1 MAREFAKVKSAIWQD
16 DDFRSLP
23 PLAQH
28 LYFVILTDPE
38 LSYCG
43 VADWRPR
50 RMAPKSSGWT
60 TDEIQNAGSI
70 LTEHKLLIV
79 DEETEE
85 VLVRSFLRH
94 DGVMQHN
101 KLCVSAATA
110 FSAVAS
116 NTLRGV
122 IVHELQRLQN
132 EFPEWPSWER
142 QQVQE
147 VLKRNAV
154 DPATATPLAN
164 PLAPGL
170 APNLA
175 PELAA
180 TPGAGLASALQQQQ
194 QQQLT
199 TATSSN
205 EDGAA
210 SDKSNARRGTRIP
223 DNFTVTDR
231 MQTWARENVP
241 EVDIRFETQKFINHW
256 TAATGSNAV
265 KRDWVATWRNWMLN
279 EKKFA
284 AERAR
289 PSRPAPKRD
298 GRGNQQWM
306 YS

>member
-1 MAREFAKVKSAIWQD
+1 MAREYAKVKSAIWQD

-28 LYFVILTDPE
+28 LYFVILTDPD

-50 RMAPKSSGWT
+50 RMAPKSATWS
-60 TDEIQNAGSI
+60 TDEIRQAGSV

-110 FSAVAS
+110 FASVAS

-122 IVHELQRLQN
+122 IVHELRRLQE

-154 DPATATPLAN
+154 DPSTAT

-170 APNLA
+170 ADPLA
-175 PELAA
+175 PGLGA
-180 TPGAGLASALQQQQ
+180 TPGAGLASAVQQQQ
-194 QQQLT
+194 QQQHT
-199 TATSSN
+199 TAPL
-205 EDGAA
+205 GA
-210 SDKSNARRGTRIP
+210 SDKSNASKRGTRIP
-223 DNFTVTDR
+223 DDFTITPDMER
-231 MQTWARENVP
+231 WAKDNVP
-241 EVDIRFETQKFINHW
+241 DVNVHDLLGEFIDYW
-256 TAATGSNAV
+256 KGVPGSKGV
-265 KRDWVATWRNWMLN
+265 KLDWVATWRNGMRKRQDW
-279 EKKFA
+279 A
-284 AERAR
+284 AEKR
-289 PSRPAPKRD
+289 PSGQSQQPASWLDSLPTVRAP
-298 GRGNQQWM
+298 R
-306 YS
+306 

>member
-1 MAREFAKVKSAIWQD
+1 GDVMAREFAKVKSAIWQD

-50 RMAPKSSGWT
+50 RMTPKSGGWT
-60 TDEIQNAGSI
+60 LDDIQTAGAT
-70 LTEHKLLIV
+70 LTEHRLLIV
-79 DEETEE
+79 DEDTEE

-122 IVHELQRLQN
+122 IVHELQRLQA

-147 VLKRNAV
+147 VLKRNSV
-154 DPATATPLAN
+154 DPAAATPLAS
-164 PLAPGL
+164 PLAPG
-170 APNLA
+170 
-175 PELAA
+175 
-180 TPGAGLASALQQQQ
+180 
-194 QQQLT
+194 
-199 TATSSN
+199 
-205 EDGAA
+205 
-210 SDKSNARRGTRIP
+210 
-223 DNFTVTDR
+223 
-231 MQTWARENVP
+231 
-241 EVDIRFETQKFINHW
+241 
-256 TAATGSNAV
+256 
-265 KRDWVATWRNWMLN
+265 
-279 EKKFA
+279 
-284 AERAR
+284 
-289 PSRPAPKRD
+289 
-298 GRGNQQWM
+298 
-306 YS
+306 